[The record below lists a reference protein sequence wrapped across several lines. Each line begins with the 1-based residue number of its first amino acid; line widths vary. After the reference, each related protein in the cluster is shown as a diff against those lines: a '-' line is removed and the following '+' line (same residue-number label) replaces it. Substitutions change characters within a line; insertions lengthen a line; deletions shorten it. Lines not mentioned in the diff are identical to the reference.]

1 MRIEFTFV
9 EYLGWYV
16 AYVVK
21 IAEYIHFQNSETV
34 SCLQKDVGSSFTLTP
49 HLYPPTSKD
58 SESTLTRTLKPCDA
72 CRKRKHLE

>member
-34 SCLQKDVGSSFTLTP
+34 SCLQKDVA
-49 HLYPPTSKD
+49 K
-58 SESTLTRTLKPCDA
+58 
-72 CRKRKHLE
+72 